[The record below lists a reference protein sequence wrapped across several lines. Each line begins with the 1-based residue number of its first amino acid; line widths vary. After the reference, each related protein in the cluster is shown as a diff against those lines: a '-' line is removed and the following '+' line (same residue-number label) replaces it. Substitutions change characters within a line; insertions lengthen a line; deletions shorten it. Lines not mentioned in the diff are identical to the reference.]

1 MPWMQKEYTNL
12 DGESIIS
19 AEKEVDIMI
28 TAELTQKINLLPQE
42 SYDMVENF
50 VQQLLDT
57 NSKKERAFQTF
68 MDKMNAAERSVQEH
82 GYYSEDEVE
91 EELARI

>member
-19 AEKEVDIMI
+19 TEKEVDIMI

-68 MDKMNAAERSVQEH
+68 MDKMNAAERSVQEY
-82 GYYSEDEVE
+82 GYCSEEEVE
-91 EELARI
+91 EELAKI

>member
-19 AEKEVDIMI
+19 TEKEVDIMI

-68 MDKMNAAERSVQEH
+68 MDKMNAAERSVQEY
-82 GYYSEDEVE
+82 GYYSEEEVE
-91 EELARI
+91 EELAKI

>member
-1 MPWMQKEYTNL
+1 M

-19 AEKEVDIMI
+19 TEKEVDIMI

-68 MDKMNAAERSVQEH
+68 MHKMNAAERSVQEH
-82 GYYSEDEVE
+82 GYYSEEEVE
-91 EELARI
+91 EELAKI

>member
-1 MPWMQKEYTNL
+1 MPWVQKECTNL

-19 AEKEVDIMI
+19 TEKEVDIMI

-82 GYYSEDEVE
+82 GYYSEEKVE
-91 EELARI
+91 EELAKI

>member
-1 MPWMQKEYTNL
+1 M

-19 AEKEVDIMI
+19 TEKEVDIMI

-50 VQQLLDT
+50 VQQLLDK
-57 NSKKERAFQTF
+57 NSKKECAFQTF

-82 GYYSEDEVE
+82 GYYSEEEVE
-91 EELARI
+91 EELAKI

>member
-1 MPWMQKEYTNL
+1 MPWMQKECTNL

-19 AEKEVDIMI
+19 TEKEVDIMI

-50 VQQLLDT
+50 VQPLLDT

-82 GYYSEDEVE
+82 GYYSEEEVE
-91 EELARI
+91 EELEKI

>member
-1 MPWMQKEYTNL
+1 MPWMQKECTNL

-19 AEKEVDIMI
+19 TEKEVDIMI

-57 NSKKERAFQTF
+57 NSKKERAFQSF

-82 GYYSEDEVE
+82 GYYSEEEVE
-91 EELARI
+91 EELEKI

>member
-1 MPWMQKEYTNL
+1 MDE
-12 DGESIIS
+12 ESIRPT
-19 AEKEVDIMI
+19 ETEVEIMI

-42 SYDMVENF
+42 SYDMVESF

-82 GYYSEDEVE
+82 GYYSEEEVE
-91 EELARI
+91 EELAKI

>member
-1 MPWMQKEYTNL
+1 MAWMQKECTNL

-19 AEKEVDIMI
+19 TEKEVDIMI

-50 VQQLLDT
+50 VQPLLDT
-57 NSKKERAFQTF
+57 NSKKERAFQSF

-82 GYYSEDEVE
+82 GYYSEEEVE
-91 EELARI
+91 EELEKI